1 MFLIAILS
9 FSIFLS
15 LGLFTGLLTPSEDCQ
30 LLSSLPLDRERSSE
44 YRVSLSV
51 DTLSAFVNP
60 LRSTASVRVRVGD
73 ANDESPS
80 FVYPTEQEREQGR
93 MVVAVQDAAPEGA
106 VMFRLKVNMLSLSLK
121 VFPITIKF
129 AGSFFDNGDK
139 NISLVNTNLWWFSF
153 T

>member
-1 MFLIAILS
+1 MCEILS

-15 LGLFTGLLTPSEDCQ
+15 GLFTGLLTPSEDCQ
-30 LLSSLPLDRERSSE
+30 LLSSLPLDRERSPE

-60 LRSTASVRVRVGD
+60 LRSTASVRVRVAD

-80 FVYPTEQEREQGR
+80 FVYSTEQEREQGR
-93 MVVAVQDAAPEGA
+93 MVVAVQDAATEGA
-106 VMFRLKVNMLSLSLK
+106 VVFRLKVNMLSLSLK
-121 VFPITIKF
+121 VLPITIKY
-129 AGSFFDNGDK
+129 AGSFLTINGDK
-139 NISLVNTNLWWFSF
+139 NISLVNTNLWLFSF

>member
-1 MFLIAILS
+1 MVCDILS

-15 LGLFTGLLTPSEDCQ
+15 GLFTGLLTPSEDCQ

-60 LRSTASVRVRVGD
+60 LRSTASVRVRVAD

-80 FVYPTEQEREQGR
+80 FVYPTEQEKEQGR
-93 MVVAVQDAAPEGA
+93 MVVAVQDAATEGA
-106 VMFRLKVNMLSLSLK
+106 VVFRLKVKRFSPSLK
-121 VFPITIKF
+121 VFLLQ
-129 AGSFFDNGDK
+129 S
-139 NISLVNTNLWWFSF
+139 NLLAVF
-153 T
+153 